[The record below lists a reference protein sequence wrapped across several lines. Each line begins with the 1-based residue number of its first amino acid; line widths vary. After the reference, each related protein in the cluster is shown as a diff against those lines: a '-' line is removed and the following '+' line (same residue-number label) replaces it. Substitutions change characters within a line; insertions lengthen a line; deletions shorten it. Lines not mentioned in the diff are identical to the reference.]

1 MGSVT
6 QLGAPGCASDIRL
19 ILLFLLASL
28 PLPQARPQSHLP
40 ADQTAQIEKLF
51 NQGQWEQV
59 VQAVPLSSS
68 EPADLELDRG
78 LALAQLQ
85 RWDEA
90 RQSFLAGILGYPRDP
105 RFRVELAGVAYR
117 QKHYVEAKK
126 YLRSALSLEPG
137 NVYANNFLASIYYL
151 EGNLEAALKYWNRA
165 ARPHLADFSF
175 GPSPNLNPLLID
187 RTFPFSPGMLWSRD
201 EYLTSESRLD
211 ALELFPQH
219 HFDLQA
225 HPDGSFDL
233 RVQAPMTGPWNATR
247 PESWLSLLRGL
258 PYETVYPEF
267 FNLNHS
273 GLNWLSFFRWDD
285 QMRRLHSELASPLFD
300 NPALRFR
307 AYFDARN
314 ENWNISGTILPSAP
328 APAFLNLEKLAVG
341 AEFRFL
347 AGPRWQWSVG
357 GEYSYRRF
365 RSLSGIPA
373 QSSEFFTDG
382 SSLSLRGG
390 VQRSLVRFPERRFTL
405 DSSAGAEI
413 GTFFQNPL
421 GRYARFSGA
430 LSADWFPR
438 ARGDDYELQ
447 SKLRAG
453 GTLGRVPF
461 DQLYMLGFDRDNDLW
476 LRGHPDLRGGQKGN
490 APLGRDYIL
499 LNTDFDKILYNN
511 GFLTLKLGPLL
522 DTGRIYDPS
531 GFFGSPKWLW
541 DTGVQTK
548 IRILGSFE
556 FVLGYGKDLRSGTNS
571 FFTTVTR

>member
-1 MGSVT
+1 M
-6 QLGAPGCASDIRL
+6 
-19 ILLFLLASL
+19 ILLFLLATL
-28 PLPQARPQSHLP
+28 PLPQLHSQSHPP
-40 ADQTAQIEKLF
+40 ADRTAQIESLF
-51 NQGQWEQV
+51 SQGQWEKV
-59 VQAVPLSSS
+59 VEAVPLASS

-78 LALAQLQ
+78 LALAQLK
-85 RWDEA
+85 RWSEA
-90 RQSFLAGILGYPRDP
+90 RQTFLAGILGYPRDP

-117 QKHYVEAKK
+117 QKRYDEAKK
-126 YLRSALSLEPG
+126 YLRGALWLEPG
-137 NVYANNFLASIYYL
+137 DAYANNFLGSIYYL

-175 GPSPNLNPLLID
+175 QPPPELNPLLLD
-187 RTFPFSPGMLWSRD
+187 RTFPFSPGMLWTRD
-201 EYLTSESRLD
+201 EFLASESHLD
-211 ALELFPQH
+211 ALDLFPQRR
-219 HFDLQA
+219 FDLEA

-233 RVQAPMTGPWNATR
+233 RVEAPIAGTWNPQR
-247 PESWLSLLRGL
+247 PESWLSLFRGL

-273 GLNWLSFFRWDD
+273 GLNWLSSFRWDD

-300 NPALRFR
+300 NPSLRFR
-307 AYFDARN
+307 FFFDARN
-314 ENWNISGTILPSAP
+314 ENWNISRTIMPSAP

-341 AEFRFL
+341 AEFHFL
-347 AGPRWQWSVG
+347 AGPRWQWSLG
-357 GEYSYRRF
+357 AEYSDRHF
-365 RSLSGIPA
+365 RSLSGIPL

-413 GTFFQNPL
+413 GTFLENPL
-421 GRYARFSGA
+421 GRYARFTGD
-430 LSADWFPR
+430 LSAVWFLR
-438 ARGDDYELQ
+438 ARGDDYEFR
-447 SKLRAG
+447 SRLRAG

-490 APLGRDYIL
+490 APLGRNYIL
-499 LNTDFDKILYNN
+499 LNSDFDKILFNN

-541 DTGVQTK
+541 DTGVETK

-556 FVLGYGKDLRSGTNS
+556 LVLGYGKDLRSGTNS